1 MSCCNRNNL
10 FGGCRNNGYDRYV
23 LYPVATTVTARGP
36 QGPQGAI
43 GPQGPQ
49 GPSGATGAIGP
60 QGPQGPVGA
69 TGAIGPQGPQGPV
82 GATGPQG
89 PVGATGPQGPAGTFD
104 ISAATLSGTGITTA
118 TAVLPTFTPYP
129 ATQTEIT
136 YDATTGALTLA
147 EGTYLVTYGANY
159 TQTGT
164 ATPSISLVVDGTA
177 DGTTLT
183 TGSPTATGSL
193 AKSAILSAADGTT
206 LNVIYTE
213 ADTLTYN
220 DVLLT
225 VLKIA

>member
-49 GPSGATGAIGP
+49 GP
-60 QGPQGPVGA
+60 VGA
-69 TGAIGPQGPQGPV
+69 TGAIGPQ
-82 GATGPQG
+82 GPQG

-136 YDATTGALTLA
+136 YDVSTGALTLA

-164 ATPSISLVVDGTA
+164 TTPSISLVVGGTA

-206 LNVIYTE
+206 LNVIFTE
-213 ADTLTYN
+213 ADNLTYN